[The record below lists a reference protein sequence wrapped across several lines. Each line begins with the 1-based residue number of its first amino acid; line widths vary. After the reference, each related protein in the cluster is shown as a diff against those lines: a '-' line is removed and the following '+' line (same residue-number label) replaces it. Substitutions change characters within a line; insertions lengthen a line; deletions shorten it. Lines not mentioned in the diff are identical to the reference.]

1 MNEEKEYNVITLEN
15 GIEYTEIDRIN
26 FNNNCYVVLS
36 NLDDPSDFCIRRLVN
51 DNNQE
56 YIVGLENREE
66 FNNVFLLYKKRSI
79 FTSLIVL
86 F

>member
-36 NLDDPSDFCIRRLVN
+36 NLENLLDGYKDAF
-51 DNNQE
+51 
-56 YIVGLENREE
+56 ENREE
-66 FNNVFLLYKKRSI
+66 FNNVLK
-79 FTSLIVL
+79 L
-86 F
+86 FNDKYNS

>member
-56 YIVGLENREE
+56 CIVGLENREE
-66 FNNVFLLYKKRSI
+66 FNS
-79 FTSLIVL
+79 VL
-86 F
+86 KLFNDKYNS

>member
-1 MNEEKEYNVITLEN
+1 MVEVLENEAEEKEYNVITLEN

-36 NLDDPSDFCIRRLVN
+36 NLDDPSDFCFRRLVN

-66 FNNVFLLYKKRSI
+66 FNNVLK
-79 FTSLIVL
+79 L
-86 F
+86 FNDKYNS

>member
-36 NLDDPSDFCIRRLVN
+36 NLDDPSDFCIRRLIN

-66 FNNVFLLYKKRSI
+66 FNNVLK
-79 FTSLIVL
+79 L
-86 F
+86 FNDKYNS